1 MTFKNPKPV
10 ASGPFTTITRLT
22 TQDIVYGKNPT
33 YWKAGAPKVPCL
45 EYIETTS
52 NDAALLLI
60 QSGKVDWTHN
70 FVPNVESVYSAKDP
84 AHYHSFYATTAYPIS
99 LMFDTTQYPYS
110 LVPFRHAVSM
120 AINRDD
126 VSKLGE
132 YGYAP
137 PTDAIGLGGIFPQW
151 VTDPAIK
158 AEAKRLATYDPAAAK
173 KTLTDA
179 GFTYNG
185 NKLIDPKGNPVA
197 LRGPRHRRLVRLGRL
212 AADHHQ
218 EPPGRRHRRDRQDRA
233 RLELLVPERVR
244 HEGAD
249 AALAERLAGLALRV
263 LLRQPAP
270 ERAHRVR

>member
-1 MTFKNPKPV
+1 M
-10 ASGPFTTITRLT
+10 
-22 TQDIVYGKNPT
+22 
-33 YWKAGAPKVPCL
+33 PCL

-70 FVPNVESVYSAKDP
+70 FVPNVEQVYSAKDP

-110 LVPFRHAVSM
+110 LVPFRQAVSM

-173 KTLTDA
+173 KLLTRQR
-179 GFTYNG
+179 
-185 NKLIDPKGNPVA
+185 LQV
-197 LRGPRHRRLVRLGRL
+197 RR
-212 AADHHQ
+212 Q
-218 EPPGRRHRRDRQDRA
+218 TS
-233 RLELLVPERVR
+233 
-244 HEGAD
+244 
-249 AALAERLAGLALRV
+249 
-263 LLRQPAP
+263 
-270 ERAHRVR
+270 